1 MIENITIAQLLAA
14 YQNGLDTIA
23 DSGFDQESVW
33 NWGNDR
39 AQDNFVNAF
48 ATADSLREYFEDNSI
63 AEMYVSDVLNNTHD
77 YDLNHSLTQLAL
89 QAIVL
94 DDHDAGD
101 WLESGFCGHDYYEI
115 LDFLIGQAELLDSHK
130 LIDRYDFDGQDFL
143 RACFVDGAAWFDTP
157 CQSDILAA
165 MDGDRKAARRVR
177 RSIYEAYTD

>member
-1 MIENITIAQLLAA
+1 MIENITIEQLLTA

-23 DSGFDQESVW
+23 NSGFDPESVW

-48 ATADSLREYFEDNSI
+48 ATTDTLREYFEDNSL
-63 AEMYVSDVLNNTHD
+63 AEMYVSDVLNDTHD
-77 YDLNHSLTQLAL
+77 YDLNHTLEQLAV

-94 DDHDAGD
+94 DDLDAWN

-115 LDFLIGQAELLDSHK
+115 LDFLYRQADILDSHK

>member
-1 MIENITIAQLLAA
+1 MLENITVEQLLTA
-14 YQNGLDTIA
+14 YQKGLDTIA

-48 ATADSLREYFEDNSI
+48 ASADTLREYFEGNSI
-63 AEMYVSDVLNNTHD
+63 AEDCVQDVLSGNHV
-77 YDLNHSLTQLAL
+77 YDLDHTLADL
-89 QAIVL
+89 AVEAIGY
-94 DDHDAGD
+94 DDSDAMD
-101 WLESGFCGHDYYEI
+101 WLESGFCGHDYYKI

-130 LIDRYDFDGQDFL
+130 LIDRYDFDGPEFL

-157 CQSDILAA
+157 WQSDILAA

-177 RSIYEAYTD
+177 RSIYEAYAD

>member
-1 MIENITIAQLLAA
+1 MIENITIEQLLTA

-23 DSGFDQESVW
+23 NSGFDPESVW

-39 AQDNFVNAF
+39 AQDNFVSAF
-48 ATADSLREYFEDNSI
+48 ATADTLREYFEDNSL

-77 YDLNHSLTQLAL
+77 YDLDHTLTQLAV

-94 DDHDAGD
+94 DDHDAWN
-101 WLESGFCGHDYYEI
+101 WLGSGFCGHDYYKI
-115 LDFLIGQAELLDSHK
+115 LDFLYSQADILDSHK
-130 LIDRYDFDGQDFL
+130 LIDPDDFDGRDFL

>member
-1 MIENITIAQLLAA
+1 MIENITIEQLLTA

-23 DSGFDQESVW
+23 NSGFDPESMW

-39 AQDNFVNAF
+39 ATDNFVNAF
-48 ATADSLREYFEDNSI
+48 ASVEALREYFEGNSL
-63 AEMYVSDVLNNTHD
+63 AEMYVHDVLNDTHD
-77 YDLNHSLTQLAL
+77 CDLDHTLEQLAI

-94 DDHDAGD
+94 DDLDAWD

-115 LDFLIGQAELLDSHK
+115 LDFLTGQAELLDSHK
-130 LIDRYDFDGQDFL
+130 LIDRADYDPYDFL
-143 RACFVDGAAWFDTP
+143 RACFVDGAAWFDAP
-157 CQSDILAA
+157 WQSDILAA

>member
-1 MIENITIAQLLAA
+1 MIENITIEQLLKA
-14 YQNGLDTIA
+14 YQNGLDIIA

-48 ATADSLREYFEDNSI
+48 ATTDSLREYFEGDGI
-63 AEMYVSDVLNNTHD
+63 AEDYVQDVLNGTHV
-77 YDLNHSLTQLAL
+77 YDLDHTLADL
-89 QAIVL
+89 AVQAICY
-94 DDHDAGD
+94 DDHDASD

-115 LDFLIGQAELLDSHK
+115 LDFLISQAELLDSHK
-130 LIDRYDFDGQDFL
+130 LIDRDDFDGRDFL

-157 CQSDILAA
+157 WQSDILAA